1 MSSKLPRNIV
11 WDLSLAL
18 INEPIDLLSAEHDSS
33 TNLVVHDATF
43 SH

>member
-11 WDLSLAL
+11 WGLALAL
-18 INEPIDLLSAEHDSS
+18 INELVDLFSPEHNSS
-33 TNLVVHDATF
+33 TNLVVHYATF